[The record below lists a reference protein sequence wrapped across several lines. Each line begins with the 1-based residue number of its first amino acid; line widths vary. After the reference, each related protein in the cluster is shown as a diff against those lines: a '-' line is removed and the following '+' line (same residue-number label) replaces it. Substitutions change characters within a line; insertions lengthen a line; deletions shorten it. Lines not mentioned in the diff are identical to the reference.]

1 MKILYYDCFCGIS
14 GDMNLAALLDLGVP
28 KEYLIEEISKLKL
41 EAEYEMKIEKA
52 AKHGITGTRVDVIL
66 KVHND
71 KHVDDNHHHHENSIP
86 FTHGNKYTYV
96 HNSTNEINNDN
107 IDSISENHNDPVHNH
122 PHDNIND
129 SHHINEENISHN
141 HAHEHNHSHDNI
153 NKNQSNHEHNHSHE
167 ENHNHV
173 HTNNHEHHHRNF
185 KDIENIINSSEL
197 NAKVKELSLDMFMKV
212 AEAEAKV
219 HGKTLYEVHFHE
231 VGAID
236 SIVDMV
242 GAAICL
248 DYLKVDKIMA
258 SPVQVGGGFVKCAHG
273 LMPVPAPATV
283 EILKNIPINTGIV
296 QFETTTPTG
305 AAILA
310 ANVKEFTSKID
321 FKITKSAYGIG
332 HRDLEIPNVLRVY
345 LGEEEADQ
353 KIEEQ
358 YILETNIDDMNPEFY
373 EYVEEKLFEIGAL
386 DVFKTPIF
394 MKKGRPGVK
403 LSVLITEKIEQDVL
417 EIIFKETTSIGVRK
431 YKVEKIILS
440 REFSKVK
447 TQYGDITI
455 KKSYYEGKL
464 VKYKPEYEEC
474 KSIAKEKNVTL
485 DSVYKEVY
493 KETLK

>member
-28 KEYLIEEISKLKL
+28 KEYLLKEISKLKL
-41 EAEYEMKIEKA
+41 DSEYEIKIEKA
-52 AKHGITGTRVDVIL
+52 VKHGITGTRVDVIL
-66 KVHND
+66 KLHNH
-71 KHVDDNHHHHENSIP
+71 KHMEEHQHKPENSIP
-86 FTHGNKYTYV
+86 CSHTHENNE
-96 HNSTNEINNDN
+96 NSIL
-107 IDSISENHNDPVHNH
+107 HNH
-122 PHDNIND
+122 T
-129 SHHINEENISHN
+129 
-141 HAHEHNHSHDNI
+141 HEHNHIHNNCEDVNHEHAHNVSDNHNHQHNHVHDNLNLDHHNHEHSHLHEENHI
-153 NKNQSNHEHNHSHE
+153 HHEHNH
-167 ENHNHV
+167 
-173 HTNNHEHHHRNF
+173 RNLQ
-185 KDIENIINSSEL
+185 DIENIINSSEL
-197 NAKVKELSLDMFMKV
+197 NDKVKELSLHMFMKV

-219 HGKTLYEVHFHE
+219 HGKSLYEVHFHE

-248 DYLKVDKIMA
+248 DYLHVDKIMA

-310 ANVKEFTSKID
+310 ANVKEFTPKIN
-321 FKITKSAYGIG
+321 FIINKTAYGIG

-345 LGEEEADQ
+345 LGEETTLE

-373 EYVEEKLFEIGAL
+373 EYIEEKLFEVGAL
-386 DVFKTPIF
+386 DVYKAAIF

-403 LSVLITEKIEQDVL
+403 LSILITEKLEQNVL
-417 EIIFKETTSIGVRK
+417 EVIFKETTSIGVRK
-431 YKVEKIILS
+431 YKVEKIMLN

-455 KKSYYEGKL
+455 KKSYYKGKL
-464 VKYKPEYEEC
+464 IKYKPEYEEC
-474 KSIAKEKNVTL
+474 KAVAKEKNITL
-485 DSVYKEVY
+485 DSIYKEVY
-493 KETLK
+493 KNISSIDDK